1 MMEDKKQAIAIIS
14 ETFPPD
20 LCGVADYVS
29 LLAQALSSTYDVH
42 VITRAYNGRNI
53 YRIGAVTI
61 HEVMMSKL
69 YLLDVIKCLRQI
81 KPALIELQLAYSLAA
96 NWLNK
101 FNLFPSFTS
110 ILIRLLLKTKLVCTV
125 HELTTFLDDGHTSLL
140 RRLYRNLRDY
150 LSTRLLDYYFCVDR
164 TYLRYF
170 KHDRK
175 LFVPSFSNIPSLVKK
190 TEANAYN
197 FLFFGTIAPHKNI
210 DRLVKLFAELLTLEP
225 NSQLLIVGGLT
236 GGYDEAALEKLL
248 APLPAESVTY
258 CGRLSTTNLTKVLAS
273 CSYALFPFPVTDKN
287 ASVLAM
293 MVNGLVVIA
302 EANVETI
309 FETYGNNFYKTSCL
323 TATFIHQVVKR
334 TIGQPLNYKTHQE
347 LLENHVQTRI
357 QVYETLMS

>member
-1 MMEDKKQAIAIIS
+1 MQGKKHAIAIIS

-20 LCGVADYVS
+20 LCGVADYVN

-42 VITRAYNGRNI
+42 LITRAYNGRKT
-53 YRIGAVTI
+53 YRLGAVTI

-101 FNLFPSFTS
+101 FNLFSSFTG
-110 ILIRLLLKTKLVCTV
+110 ILIRLLLKAKLVCTV
-125 HELTTFLDDGHTSLL
+125 HELTTFLDDGRTSLL

-150 LSTRLLDYYFCVDR
+150 LSTRLFDYYFCVDR

-170 KHDRK
+170 KHDHK
-175 LFVPSFSNIPSLVKK
+175 LFLPSFSNIPSLVEK
-190 TEANAYN
+190 TAAGTYN
-197 FLFFGTIAPHKNI
+197 FLFFGTIAPHKKI
-210 DRLVKLFAELLTLEP
+210 DGLVNLFGELLTLEP
-225 NSQLLIVGGLT
+225 QSKLFIVGGLT
-236 GGYDEAALEKLL
+236 DGYDEATLQRLL
-248 APLPAESVTY
+248 APLPTDSVHY
-258 CGRLSTTNLTKVLAS
+258 CGRLSITDLETVLTT

-302 EANVETI
+302 ETHVETI
-309 FETYGNNFYKTSCL
+309 FETYGNTFYKTSCL
-323 TATFIHQVVKR
+323 TATLIHQVVQR
-334 TIGQPLNYKTHQE
+334 TIGQSLTYKTHQE
-347 LLENHVQTRI
+347 LLEHHIQTRI
-357 QVYETLMS
+357 QVYESLIG